1 MSKIKV
7 LIADDHNVLLQGLT
21 QLLDGQENIEI
32 SHTAENGLEVL
43 SYLKNETVD
52 VILMDINM
60 PLLNGLDT
68 CKKVNQKY
76 PDVKVIA
83 LSTLDR
89 GSFIQQM
96 LKNGASGYLLKNTSR
111 DELIEAIKTVHKGA
125 TYLNKETNDILLKS
139 LMNNG
144 SEKTFIPSLTRREKE
159 VLELIVKEHTTAEI
173 SEQLHISQNTVETHR
188 RHLIQKFNV
197 RNSVG
202 LVKEAMLKGFVGS

>member
-60 PLLNGLDT
+60 PVLNGLDT

-83 LSTLDR
+83 LSTLDK

>member
-60 PLLNGLDT
+60 PVLNGLDT